1 MDRRV
6 RITLPEPLVRVL
18 ERMADEADEP
28 VARIAAQ
35 LVRDQLDQLSADGRR
50 MPARRQAIPGSRHSE
65 RPPWLEPYGGDPNW
79 RRQMWGEIVALCGRY
94 PAQLRGLQEGWWND
108 AAHLEHVCALICWRQ
123 LLDDSA
129 RDPVEELSFQLHI
142 AELGA
147 TSLGSRAVSR
157 RHGLLARPRTTGSDM
172 RRTAKSSRRVEA

>member
-6 RITLPEPLVRVL
+6 RITLPEPMVRVL

-50 MPARRQAIPGSRHSE
+50 MPAKRRAIPNTRPSE
-65 RPPWLEPYGGDPNW
+65 RPPWLEPYGGDPSW

-94 PAQLRGLQEGWWND
+94 PAQLRGLQNGWWND

-142 AELGA
+142 AEFGREVAREPGGVTNAWTPGA
-147 TSLGSRAVSR
+147 
-157 RHGLLARPRTTGSDM
+157 PPDDWI
-172 RRTAKSSRRVEA
+172 

>member
-35 LVRDQLDQLSADGRR
+35 LVRDQLDQLGADGRR
-50 MPARRQAIPGSRHSE
+50 VPAKRRAIPDSRPSE

-79 RRQMWGEIVALCGRY
+79 RRQMWGEMVALCGRY

-108 AAHLEHVCALICWRQ
+108 AAHLEHVGALLGW
-123 LLDDSA
+123 LHFPNDA
-129 RDPVEELSFQLHI
+129 APGPVQ
-142 AELGA
+142 
-147 TSLGSRAVSR
+147 
-157 RHGLLARPRTTGSDM
+157 
-172 RRTAKSSRRVEA
+172 